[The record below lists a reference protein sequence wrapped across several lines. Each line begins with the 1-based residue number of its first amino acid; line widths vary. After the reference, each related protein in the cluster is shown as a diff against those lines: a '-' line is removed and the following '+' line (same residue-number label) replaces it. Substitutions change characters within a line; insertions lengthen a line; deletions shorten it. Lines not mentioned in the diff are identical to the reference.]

1 MPAPVAAG
9 AMVGVVGRLA
19 GKKGAQA
26 AAGAAAKE
34 GAEEAVE
41 GGAKAVAGKVRQGLA
56 MVQANQQQAQQKKQN
71 MQQRLQ
77 DATREGASTGST
89 IGKGEFFHPS
99 VGGYIE
105 QREGRRGPVTIM
117 AREEGEVETPVPQTE
132 MKRGQPM
139 VQQMELGALPDGFFT
154 QHAHE
159 RLTDRRRTVD
169 ENESQEVQQRISQI
183 VRQHTDSTGMY
194 KKDSPRD
201 FAIRTHIFDDHRQ
214 PDETLSMS
222 NGDSIVGIVRPNP
235 KNRNFPS
242 LHTVMLRRSELSHAP
257 QPFKPAELRVSRVF
271 NNHGMSN
278 SELRRKAKMN
288 KSEAMDI
295 TWRLLKEYEQTERDL
310 NVSMADAFDLGYPL
324 IDYDDLHDKQRAI
337 VDLISDKDNTR
348 VPSYWDDP
356 ASGEFETEY
365 YNMMFH
371 PEKHHLYPDE
381 AFDQYYRYL
390 QHYYEASDK
399 TRQLPHSKQI
409 EIMDAHTFHPEH
421 PAEIAELKMAG
432 EFSHD
437 PVWTSAYPHKAFYNK
452 YHGLSKAVGV
462 VKAQQTLDAFDHK
475 KIEEA
480 INPKSNTIIIASK
493 PGSAEGMGSAQQSYL
508 HNRLLAHLANLGKRA
523 PNMNMITGV
532 GRSKEWG
539 NEHSIT
545 LSNVPHDLVDDIK
558 ELAHQFEQDSI
569 LHSPEGTTDA
579 LFAPPRGEATA
590 GLRNPSLTQNTPS
603 DYTQY
608 PLGMNLTYADYFEKA
623 VLVKER
629 KSPEAMRHKREYDKK
644 YESSPERV
652 KYREDLNRER
662 RRRGIYGSHDHMD
675 VSHTEGGGLTLESQ
689 HANRGR
695 HFKERGTLR
704 PIAKSLREDLE
715 LLRNLLAGPMDEQDK
730 KIGLAM
736 VGMLEERHE
745 NDDDDDE
752 EEKPKPKQTGFLS
765 TLLR

>member
-1 MPAPVAAG
+1 MPAPAAAG
-9 AMVGVVGRLA
+9 AVVGVVGRLA

-41 GGAKAVAGKVRQGLA
+41 GGAKAVAGKVQQGLG
-56 MVQANQQQAQQKKQN
+56 MVQANQQQAQQKRQN

-89 IGKGEFFHPS
+89 IGKAMDAAWDLLKQQTFNDYFGIKDQWISLPKEGMDQRPELYGEVADAMNIAYAPIGGHAKYGNADDLSAEDKHSRYDMLDYDEDPHVDAAKIYSSTPHGFKASLTAHDGSLDSKKRTVAYTENMLRTPGHYAEMSGPWFRVMERSGLKPLTDMSQIQQVLAGKNIQPS
-99 VGGYIE
+99 SDVEGGYVRNIGGVDHTK
-105 QREGRRGPVTIM
+105 QIYGKPITNEGHVYVDNLM
-117 AREEGEVETPVPQTE
+117 
-132 MKRGQPM
+132 
-139 VQQMELGALPDGFFT
+139 QQMSPTEPLPVNF
-154 QHAHE
+154 
-159 RLTDRRRTVD
+159 
-169 ENESQEVQQRISQI
+169 ESQGFQF
-183 VRQHTDSTGMY
+183 G
-194 KKDSPRD
+194 
-201 FAIRTHIFDDHRQ
+201 
-214 PDETLSMS
+214 
-222 NGDSIVGIVRPNP
+222 
-235 KNRNFPS
+235 
-242 LHTVMLRRSELSHAP
+242 
-257 QPFKPAELRVSRVF
+257 
-271 NNHGMSN
+271 
-278 SELRRKAKMN
+278 
-288 KSEAMDI
+288 
-295 TWRLLKEYEQTERDL
+295 
-310 NVSMADAFDLGYPL
+310 
-324 IDYDDLHDKQRAI
+324 
-337 VDLISDKDNTR
+337 
-348 VPSYWDDP
+348 
-356 ASGEFETEY
+356 
-365 YNMMFH
+365 
-371 PEKHHLYPDE
+371 
-381 AFDQYYRYL
+381 
-390 QHYYEASDK
+390 
-399 TRQLPHSKQI
+399 
-409 EIMDAHTFHPEH
+409 
-421 PAEIAELKMAG
+421 
-432 EFSHD
+432 
-437 PVWTSAYPHKAFYNK
+437 
-452 YHGLSKAVGV
+452 KAVGV
-462 VKAQQTLDAFDHK
+462 VKAQQTLDAFDRE

-508 HNRLLAHLANLGKRA
+508 HNQLLAHLANLGKRA

-532 GRSKEWG
+532 GHSKEWG

-558 ELAHQFEQDSI
+558 ELAHQFKQDSI

-662 RRRGIYGSHDHMD
+662 RRRGIYGSGDHMD

-745 NDDDDDE
+745 NDDEEKE

>member
-1 MPAPVAAG
+1 MPAPAAAG
-9 AMVGVVGRLA
+9 ALVGVVGRLA

-41 GGAKAVAGKVRQGLA
+41 GGAKAVAEKVQQGLG
-56 MVQANQQQAQQKKQN
+56 MLQANQQQAQQKKQN
-71 MQQRLQ
+71 MQQRLE
-77 DATREGASTGST
+77 DAAREGASTGST
-89 IGKGEFFHPS
+89 IGKAELQPLLPRDIMEEQVLPLAQSLQNEPS
-99 VGGYIE
+99 QFLGGAFSPEKIAD
-105 QREGRRGPVTIM
+105 RTRRRVINTGLQLPDYL
-117 AREEGEVETPVPQTE
+117 RQSCFTPYQLAHA
-132 MKRGQPM
+132 
-139 VQQMELGALPDGFFT
+139 QMEHLGRLGALPQNT
-154 QHAHE
+154 N
-159 RLTDRRRTVD
+159 RLAMQMFGVPEGYHLSYADLQDIHGKNRAKAAGLKLHD
-169 ENESQEVQQRISQI
+169 LNYIYGKDPISQKFKTI
-183 VRQHTDSTGMY
+183 TIAPTPPLWAPKEAQGYGTMAPVGVKFPNEELIRERAGERPVYQFERGLYRPTVTPKPEKAAPRERGVIDSLHPELETHFKRNSKTGQITQRKAIP
-194 KKDSPRD
+194 KKYHGS
-201 FAIRTHIFDDHRQ
+201 HLFDAFTKIIDLHDREEINDREAQ
-214 PDETLSMS
+214 TYHETLL
-222 NGDSIVGIVRPNP
+222 NAIDDSKHMNLNAFADSFDAKQLG
-235 KNRNFPS
+235 
-242 LHTVMLRRSELSHAP
+242 LLSHGPYQAAV
-257 QPFKPAELRVSRVF
+257 QNILQ
-271 NNHGMSN
+271 
-278 SELRRKAKMN
+278 
-288 KSEAMDI
+288 KSEAMNI
-295 TWRLLKEYEQTERDL
+295 TWRLLK
-310 NVSMADAFDLGYPL
+310 
-324 IDYDDLHDKQRAI
+324 
-337 VDLISDKDNTR
+337 
-348 VPSYWDDP
+348 
-356 ASGEFETEY
+356 
-365 YNMMFH
+365 
-371 PEKHHLYPDE
+371 
-381 AFDQYYRYL
+381 
-390 QHYYEASDK
+390 
-399 TRQLPHSKQI
+399 
-409 EIMDAHTFHPEH
+409 
-421 PAEIAELKMAG
+421 
-432 EFSHD
+432 
-437 PVWTSAYPHKAFYNK
+437 
-452 YHGLSKAVGV
+452 
-462 VKAQQTLDAFDHK
+462 KAQRTLDAFDRK
-475 KIEEA
+475 KIEEV

-523 PNMNMITGV
+523 PNMNIITGV

-545 LSNVPHDLVDDIK
+545 LSNVPHDLIDDIK

-745 NDDDDDE
+745 NDDEKEE

>member
-1 MPAPVAAG
+1 MPAPAAVG
-9 AMVGVVGRLA
+9 ALVGVAGRLV

-34 GAEEAVE
+34 VAEE
-41 GGAKAVAGKVRQGLA
+41 GSKKLIAGLG

-117 AREEGEVETPVPQTE
+117 ARGEGEVETPVPQTE

-139 VQQMELGALPDGFFT
+139 VQQMELGALPDGFFSE
-154 QHAHE
+154 HAHE

-169 ENESQEVQQRISQI
+169 ENESQQVQQRISQI

-194 KKDSPRD
+194 RRDSPRE
-201 FAIRTHIFDDHRQ
+201 FAVRTHIFDDHRQ

-257 QPFKPAELRVSRVF
+257 QPFKPAELRVNRVF

-295 TWRLLKEYEQTERDL
+295 TWRLL
-310 NVSMADAFDLGYPL
+310 
-324 IDYDDLHDKQRAI
+324 
-337 VDLISDKDNTR
+337 
-348 VPSYWDDP
+348 
-356 ASGEFETEY
+356 
-365 YNMMFH
+365 
-371 PEKHHLYPDE
+371 
-381 AFDQYYRYL
+381 
-390 QHYYEASDK
+390 
-399 TRQLPHSKQI
+399 
-409 EIMDAHTFHPEH
+409 
-421 PAEIAELKMAG
+421 
-432 EFSHD
+432 
-437 PVWTSAYPHKAFYNK
+437 
-452 YHGLSKAVGV
+452 
-462 VKAQQTLDAFDHK
+462 
-475 KIEEA
+475 
-480 INPKSNTIIIASK
+480 
-493 PGSAEGMGSAQQSYL
+493 
-508 HNRLLAHLANLGKRA
+508 
-523 PNMNMITGV
+523 
-532 GRSKEWG
+532 
-539 NEHSIT
+539 
-545 LSNVPHDLVDDIK
+545 
-558 ELAHQFEQDSI
+558 
-569 LHSPEGTTDA
+569 
-579 LFAPPRGEATA
+579 
-590 GLRNPSLTQNTPS
+590 
-603 DYTQY
+603 
-608 PLGMNLTYADYFEKA
+608 
-623 VLVKER
+623 KER

-662 RRRGIYGSHDHMD
+662 RRRGIYGSGDHMD

-695 HFKERGTLR
+695 HFKDKGTLR
-704 PIAKSLREDLE
+704 VVKARDVRDFTEQYPDLQFRQTDVLEDPLETYGLSTTPREPMLSSNKFSTQLTPTSDFANPQFRTMDPARVAILQRFADRSRVKRPVKIEQTVGMGENADFGPHSNLSDMSSLYDDYFLESANYAQPPYSDEEIQAYREQFPKTRFDDRMTMQDIRNFKKSLSEDLE

-745 NDDDDDE
+745 NDDDDEE
-752 EEKPKPKQTGFLS
+752 EEKFKHKYHGGFL
-765 TLLR
+765 

>member
-1 MPAPVAAG
+1 MPAPAAAG
-9 AMVGVVGRLA
+9 AVVGVVGRLA

-41 GGAKAVAGKVRQGLA
+41 GGAKAVAGKVQQGLA

-89 IGKGEFFHPS
+89 IGKAILVKSNRNPFRVDSTNG
-99 VGGYIE
+99 V
-105 QREGRRGPVTIM
+105 RTVTLSD
-117 AREEGEVETPVPQTE
+117 GTEVEIPWLPQSS
-132 MKRGQPM
+132 
-139 VQQMELGALPDGFFT
+139 ME
-154 QHAHE
+154 
-159 RLTDRRRTVD
+159 
-169 ENESQEVQQRISQI
+169 
-183 VRQHTDSTGMY
+183 
-194 KKDSPRD
+194 
-201 FAIRTHIFDDHRQ
+201 
-214 PDETLSMS
+214 
-222 NGDSIVGIVRPNP
+222 
-235 KNRNFPS
+235 
-242 LHTVMLRRSELSHAP
+242 
-257 QPFKPAELRVSRVF
+257 
-271 NNHGMSN
+271 
-278 SELRRKAKMN
+278 
-288 KSEAMDI
+288 
-295 TWRLLKEYEQTERDL
+295 
-310 NVSMADAFDLGYPL
+310 DAFDLGYPL

-337 VDLISDKDNTR
+337 VDLISNKDNTR
-348 VPSYWDDP
+348 PMSYWDDP

-390 QHYYEASDK
+390 QHYYDASAK
-399 TRQLPHSKQI
+399 TRELPHSKQI
-409 EIMDAHTFHPEH
+409 EIMDAVPIHPEH

-437 PVWTSAYPHKAFYNK
+437 PVWTSANPHKAFNDK
-452 YHGLSKAVGV
+452 YRGLSKAVGV

>member
-1 MPAPVAAG
+1 
-9 AMVGVVGRLA
+9 MVGVVGRLA

-41 GGAKAVAGKVRQGLA
+41 GGAKAIAGKEQQGLG

-89 IGKGEFFHPS
+89 IGKAILVKS
-99 VGGYIE
+99 N
-105 QREGRRGPVTIM
+105 
-117 AREEGEVETPVPQTE
+117 
-132 MKRGQPM
+132 
-139 VQQMELGALPDGFFT
+139 
-154 QHAHE
+154 
-159 RLTDRRRTVD
+159 VD
-169 ENESQEVQQRISQI
+169 
-183 VRQHTDSTGMY
+183 
-194 KKDSPRD
+194 
-201 FAIRTHIFDDHRQ
+201 
-214 PDETLSMS
+214 
-222 NGDSIVGIVRPNP
+222 
-235 KNRNFPS
+235 
-242 LHTVMLRRSELSHAP
+242 
-257 QPFKPAELRVSRVF
+257 
-271 NNHGMSN
+271 
-278 SELRRKAKMN
+278 
-288 KSEAMDI
+288 
-295 TWRLLKEYEQTERDL
+295 
-310 NVSMADAFDLGYPL
+310 MADAFDLGYPL

-337 VDLISDKDNTR
+337 VDLISNKDNTR
-348 VPSYWDDP
+348 PMSYWDDP

-399 TRQLPHSKQI
+399 TRQLPHEKQI
-409 EIMDAHTFHPEH
+409 EIMDALPIHPEH

-437 PVWTSAYPHKAFYNK
+437 PVWTSADPHKAFYNK
-452 YHGLSKAVGV
+452 YHGL
-462 VKAQQTLDAFDHK
+462 
-475 KIEEA
+475 
-480 INPKSNTIIIASK
+480 
-493 PGSAEGMGSAQQSYL
+493 
-508 HNRLLAHLANLGKRA
+508 R
-523 PNMNMITGV
+523 
-532 GRSKEWG
+532 
-539 NEHSIT
+539 
-545 LSNVPHDLVDDIK
+545 
-558 ELAHQFEQDSI
+558 
-569 LHSPEGTTDA
+569 
-579 LFAPPRGEATA
+579 
-590 GLRNPSLTQNTPS
+590 
-603 DYTQY
+603 
-608 PLGMNLTYADYFEKA
+608 KA

-652 KYREDLNRER
+652 KYREELNRER

-675 VSHTEGGGLTLESQ
+675 ISHTEGGGLTLESQ

-745 NDDDDDE
+745 NNDE
-752 EEKPKPKQTGFLS
+752 EEEDKFKHKYHGGFL
-765 TLLR
+765 

>member
-1 MPAPVAAG
+1 MPAPAVGALVGVAA
-9 AMVGVVGRLA
+9 RLA

-34 GAEEAVE
+34 GAEEVAEE
-41 GGAKAVAGKVRQGLA
+41 GSKKLIAGLG

-117 AREEGEVETPVPQTE
+117 SREEGEVETPVPQTE
-132 MKRGQPM
+132 MKRGQPI
-139 VQQMELGALPDGFFT
+139 VQQRELGSLPDGFFSE
-154 QHAHE
+154 HAHE

-169 ENESQEVQQRISQI
+169 ENESQQVQQRISEI

-194 KKDSPRD
+194 KRESPRE
-201 FAIRTHIFDDHRQ
+201 FAVRTHIFDEHRQ
-214 PDETLSMS
+214 PDEAFSMS

-235 KNRNFPS
+235 RNSNYPS

-257 QPFKPAELRVSRVF
+257 QPFKAAELRVGKVF

-278 SELRRKAKMN
+278 SELRRKARMN
-288 KSEAMDI
+288 KSEPM
-295 TWRLLKEYEQTERDL
+295 
-310 NVSMADAFDLGYPL
+310 
-324 IDYDDLHDKQRAI
+324 
-337 VDLISDKDNTR
+337 
-348 VPSYWDDP
+348 
-356 ASGEFETEY
+356 
-365 YNMMFH
+365 
-371 PEKHHLYPDE
+371 
-381 AFDQYYRYL
+381 
-390 QHYYEASDK
+390 
-399 TRQLPHSKQI
+399 
-409 EIMDAHTFHPEH
+409 
-421 PAEIAELKMAG
+421 
-432 EFSHD
+432 
-437 PVWTSAYPHKAFYNK
+437 
-452 YHGLSKAVGV
+452 
-462 VKAQQTLDAFDHK
+462 
-475 KIEEA
+475 
-480 INPKSNTIIIASK
+480 
-493 PGSAEGMGSAQQSYL
+493 
-508 HNRLLAHLANLGKRA
+508 
-523 PNMNMITGV
+523 
-532 GRSKEWG
+532 
-539 NEHSIT
+539 SIG
-545 LSNVPHDLVDDIK
+545 D
-558 ELAHQFEQDSI
+558 
-569 LHSPEGTTDA
+569 
-579 LFAPPRGEATA
+579 
-590 GLRNPSLTQNTPS
+590 
-603 DYTQY
+603 
-608 PLGMNLTYADYFEKA
+608 

-675 VSHTEGGGLTLESQ
+675 VSHTVGGGLTLESQ

-695 HFKERGTLR
+695 HFKDKGTLR
-704 PIAKSLREDLE
+704 VVKSLKDDLE

-745 NDDDDDE
+745 NHDE
-752 EEKPKPKQTGFLS
+752 EEEEKKPKRKQTGFLS

>member
-1 MPAPVAAG
+1 MPAPAAVG
-9 AMVGVVGRLA
+9 ALVGVAGRLV

-34 GAEEAVE
+34 GAEEVVE
-41 GGAKAVAGKVRQGLA
+41 GGAKAVAGKVQQGLG
-56 MVQANQQQAQQKKQN
+56 MVQANQQQAQQKQQN

-139 VQQMELGALPDGFFT
+139 VEQRELGALPDGFFSE
-154 QHAHE
+154 HAHE

-169 ENESQEVQQRISQI
+169 ENESQQVQRRISEI

-222 NGDSIVGIVRPNP
+222 NGDSIVGIVRPNS
-235 KNRNFPS
+235 RNSNYPS

-257 QPFKPAELRVSRVF
+257 QPFKPAELRVNRVF

-295 TWRLLKEYEQTERDL
+295 TWRLL
-310 NVSMADAFDLGYPL
+310 
-324 IDYDDLHDKQRAI
+324 
-337 VDLISDKDNTR
+337 
-348 VPSYWDDP
+348 
-356 ASGEFETEY
+356 
-365 YNMMFH
+365 
-371 PEKHHLYPDE
+371 
-381 AFDQYYRYL
+381 
-390 QHYYEASDK
+390 
-399 TRQLPHSKQI
+399 
-409 EIMDAHTFHPEH
+409 
-421 PAEIAELKMAG
+421 
-432 EFSHD
+432 
-437 PVWTSAYPHKAFYNK
+437 
-452 YHGLSKAVGV
+452 
-462 VKAQQTLDAFDHK
+462 
-475 KIEEA
+475 
-480 INPKSNTIIIASK
+480 
-493 PGSAEGMGSAQQSYL
+493 
-508 HNRLLAHLANLGKRA
+508 
-523 PNMNMITGV
+523 
-532 GRSKEWG
+532 
-539 NEHSIT
+539 
-545 LSNVPHDLVDDIK
+545 
-558 ELAHQFEQDSI
+558 
-569 LHSPEGTTDA
+569 
-579 LFAPPRGEATA
+579 
-590 GLRNPSLTQNTPS
+590 
-603 DYTQY
+603 
-608 PLGMNLTYADYFEKA
+608 
-623 VLVKER
+623 KER

-662 RRRGIYGSHDHMD
+662 RRRGIYGSGDHMD

-695 HFKERGTLR
+695 HFKDRGTLR
-704 PIAKSLREDLE
+704 PFTKSLREDLE

-745 NDDDDDE
+745 NDDNEEE
-752 EEKPKPKQTGFLS
+752 EEKPKQKQTGFLS

>member
-1 MPAPVAAG
+1 MPAPAAAG
-9 AMVGVVGRLA
+9 AVVGVVGRLA

-41 GGAKAVAGKVRQGLA
+41 GGAKAVAGKVQQGLG
-56 MVQANQQQAQQKKQN
+56 MVQANQQQAQQKRQN

-117 AREEGEVETPVPQTE
+117 ARGEGEVETPVPQSE

-139 VQQMELGALPDGFFT
+139 VQQMELGALPDGFFS

-169 ENESQEVQQRISQI
+169 ESESQQVQQRISEI

-257 QPFKPAELRVSRVF
+257 QPFKPAELRVNRVF

-288 KSEAMDI
+288 KSEAMDV
-295 TWRLLKEYEQTERDL
+295 TWRLLK
-310 NVSMADAFDLGYPL
+310 
-324 IDYDDLHDKQRAI
+324 
-337 VDLISDKDNTR
+337 
-348 VPSYWDDP
+348 
-356 ASGEFETEY
+356 
-365 YNMMFH
+365 
-371 PEKHHLYPDE
+371 
-381 AFDQYYRYL
+381 
-390 QHYYEASDK
+390 
-399 TRQLPHSKQI
+399 
-409 EIMDAHTFHPEH
+409 
-421 PAEIAELKMAG
+421 
-432 EFSHD
+432 
-437 PVWTSAYPHKAFYNK
+437 
-452 YHGLSKAVGV
+452 
-462 VKAQQTLDAFDHK
+462 KAQQTLDAFDRE

-508 HNRLLAHLANLGKRA
+508 HNQLLAHLANLGKRA

-532 GRSKEWG
+532 GHSKEWG

-545 LSNVPHDLVDDIK
+545 LSDVPHDLVDDIK

-662 RRRGIYGSHDHMD
+662 RRRGIYGSGDHMD

-745 NDDDDDE
+745 NDDDDE
-752 EEKPKPKQTGFLS
+752 EEDKFKHKYHGGFL
-765 TLLR
+765 